1 MLPDSTYQQ
10 GMLGMRNDS
19 RTDMCTACSMSCSAT
34 VPTLTAYKHHRGAD
48 AAAGC
53 CISSFK
59 LHCTPQ
65 LSGRQQGCHRVL
77 CRCSASLSLHHP
89 CCLQCCSCLLHQFRV
104 AVSKV
109 VHQHLRPHRT
119 VSALHS
125 HTQQQ
130 QGGNSAVDSNPV
142 ALDNRQVT

>member
-1 MLPDSTYQQ
+1 MLPDSTHQQ

-34 VPTLTAYKHHRGAD
+34 VPTLTAYKHYRGAD

-65 LSGRQQGCHRVL
+65 LSGRQQGCHRLL

-89 CCLQCCSCLLHQFRV
+89 CCLQCCTCLLHQFRV
-104 AVSKV
+104 AVRRWCTSTCRHTGLSVLCTVTHNSNKV
-109 VHQHLRPHRT
+109 AIVRSTATLWHWTIAR
-119 VSALHS
+119 
-125 HTQQQ
+125 
-130 QGGNSAVDSNPV
+130 
-142 ALDNRQVT
+142 